1 MPERVELRRI
11 EEFVWEIPKT
21 GRMRVP
27 GRIYGTR
34 AIIDHLLA
42 DQPKAR
48 EWNALLQVR
57 NVACLPGIL
66 NHSLAMADVHPGYG
80 FPIGGVAAFD
90 IEEGVVSVAGVGFD
104 CNCGVR
110 ALAAPI
116 DREQV
121 ERKKA
126 ELAEELYRGVPA
138 GLGSEGEFR
147 LNRREIDDVLR
158 SGAEFPVRRGY
169 GTEADLEYIEERG
182 CVAGANPARV
192 SDRAKER
199 QFRQVGTLGSGN
211 HYLEVQYVDEV
222 YDEGAAGAFGIGPG
236 TVLVAIHTGSRALG
250 HQIGT
255 DYLPKLRAASR
266 HYDLPVPEQELVC
279 APSTAPRV
287 ATTSPRSSAAST
299 APSPTGRRS
308 PT

>member
-1 MPERVELRRI
+1 M
-11 EEFVWEIPKT
+11 
-21 GRMRVP
+21 
-27 GRIYGTR
+27 
-34 AIIDHLLA
+34 
-42 DQPKAR
+42 
-48 EWNALLQVR
+48 
-57 NVACLPGIL
+57 
-66 NHSLAMADVHPGYG
+66 
-80 FPIGGVAAFD
+80 
-90 IEEGVVSVAGVGFD
+90 
-104 CNCGVR
+104 
-110 ALAAPI
+110 
-116 DREQV
+116 
-121 ERKKA
+121 
-126 ELAEELYRGVPA
+126 
-138 GLGSEGEFR
+138 
-147 LNRREIDDVLR
+147 LR

-279 APSTAPRV
+279 APIDSPEGRDYLSAVFCGINCAFANRQAISHLTRLAFARVFGLDPRRS
-287 ATTSPRSSAAST
+287 ACSTTSGTTPPSSSAT
-299 APSPTGRRS
+299 AWGAEKMVLVHRKGATRAFPAGNPGLPAAYRGVGQPVLVGGTMGTCSYILVGTEKGMAETFGSAVHGAGRLKSRTQATRDYRGGGS
-308 PT
+308 SGSWARGGSS